1 MNQKIFIIEDD
12 INLCSALTAK
22 FSVLGF
28 KTISFSDSEILN
40 ITNKIKIHRPD
51 YIILNLNLPSVNG
64 RDLLS
69 AIKADEQLADI
80 PVYIFSD
87 ADTADTKDRA
97 LSLGAAQFFA
107 KDKFELDEFVERVAK
122 IISNQE
128 KLKNKKTSK
137 Q

>member
-1 MNQKIFIIEDD
+1 MNQKIFIIEGD

-28 KTISFSDSEILN
+28 KVISFSDGEILN
-40 ITNKIKIHRPD
+40 ITNKIKIHQPD
-51 YIILNLNLPSVNG
+51 YIILDLISGSING
-64 RDLLS
+64 RDLLA
-69 AIKADEQLADI
+69 AIKADEQFAGI

-87 ADTADTKDRA
+87 ADTADAKNRA
-97 LSLGAAQFFA
+97 LDQGADQFFA
-107 KDKFELDEFVERVAK
+107 KDKFDLDGFVERVAK